1 VLEGAALET
10 VCRHAGT
17 FPGTGAKAPLTEER
31 PTVRLSKLVRRS
43 KTIPVS
49 QCFG

>member
-1 VLEGAALET
+1 LET
-10 VCRHAGT
+10 LALALHAN
-17 FPGTGAKAPLTEER
+17 PGL
-31 PTVRLSKLVRRS
+31 RLSKLVRRS